1 MRHSPITFG
10 MVFAGALCFGLGAVH
25 AQPRRSSRGAIQG
38 EVVDANGAPVS
49 RAEIVWQTAD
59 GRSPHALRSDAHGH
73 FRIAKV
79 RPGLYELRASVRGTS
94 SDWKQNVLVR
104 RGRETN
110 LLLQLSSTP
119 PVRPASL
126 RRKGQKKEP

>member
-1 MRHSPITFG
+1 MRCSQIIFG
-10 MVFAGALCFGLGAVH
+10 MVFAVVLWFGSGTVH
-25 AQPRRSSRGAIQG
+25 AQTRRSSRGVIQG

-59 GRSPHALRSDAHGH
+59 GRSPHALRSDTHGH

-104 RGRETN
+104 RGRETH

-119 PVRPASL
+119 PVRPVSL
-126 RRKGQKKEP
+126 RRKDGEK

>member
-1 MRHSPITFG
+1 MRRSLI
-10 MVFAGALCFGLGAVH
+10 AFGLVFVAVTLWFGSVP
-25 AQPRRSSRGAIQG
+25 AQARPRRSGRGVIQG

-49 RAEIVWQTAD
+49 HAEIVWQTAD

-94 SDWKQNVLVR
+94 SEWDENVLVR
-104 RGRETN
+104 SGRETR

-119 PVRPASL
+119 PVPPASL
-126 RRKGQKKEP
+126 RRN